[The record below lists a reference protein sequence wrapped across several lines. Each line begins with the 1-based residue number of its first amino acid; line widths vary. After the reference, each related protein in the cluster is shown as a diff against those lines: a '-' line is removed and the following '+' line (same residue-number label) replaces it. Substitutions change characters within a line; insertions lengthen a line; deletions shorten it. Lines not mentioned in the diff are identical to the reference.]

1 MIGKKWKLYKKL
13 NIVITKQAKYDK
25 PGRPSG
31 NEPIG
36 YTYKAKVEWKKDELA
51 VQVAIHKKSSF
62 VLATNMAEQ
71 DLADEDIVSCY
82 KNQQCVERGY
92 RFLKDPLFFANGFYL
107 KKPSRISALIMIM
120 TLSLLVYTIAQKKL
134 REAMKEKNVKLPNQI
149 GKLVTNLTMRRVFQ
163 ILQGIHFVKTN
174 ESDTG
179 GFVQGLNSL
188 QQQIIE
194 LIDGKGL
201 AIYQLHEA
209 NSNDQLVSVNQLESI
224 AI

>member
-1 MIGKKWKLYKKL
+1 
-13 NIVITKQAKYDK
+13 
-25 PGRPSG
+25 
-31 NEPIG
+31 
-36 YTYKAKVEWKKDELA
+36 
-51 VQVAIHKKSSF
+51 
-62 VLATNMAEQ
+62 
-71 DLADEDIVSCY
+71 
-82 KNQQCVERGY
+82 
-92 RFLKDPLFFANGFYL
+92 
-107 KKPSRISALIMIM
+107 M

-134 REAMKEKNVKLPNQI
+134 REAMKEKNIKLPNQI